1 MPENL
6 NFKVGPYI
14 PVLDMVIWQMLIC
27 NVTSHQCIVF
37 TINYIFSKK
46 RKKKRLM
53 VRLHTE
59 LTLASFPV
67 HLKDSQKKN
76 N

>member
-14 PVLDMVIWQMLIC
+14 LVLDMVIWQMLIC
-27 NVTSHQCIVF
+27 NVTSHQCIVL

-46 RKKKRLM
+46 KKKIDGKTSHRTDLG
-53 VRLHTE
+53 LISS
-59 LTLASFPV
+59 AF
-67 HLKDSQKKN
+67 
-76 N
+76 